1 MINHTRQR
9 HDTRAVSWKEVAYG
23 FSHTFIIKYEDGTDE
38 EVRWIDG
45 TTMKEGVDITFA
57 HHDAGGAK

>member
-1 MINHTRQR
+1 MINHTRTR
-9 HDTRAVSWKEVAYG
+9 HEVSAVSWKEVSYG

-45 TTMKEGVDITFA
+45 KTMREGVDITFGYL
-57 HHDAGGAK
+57 GGES